1 MFFLWWLR
9 INLLKGVIYDTI
21 NTTRHW
27 KNNTLFFLLFLIL
40 VKTIY
45 RFPGL
50 RCHSSKQ
57 KALMKYKSYWH
68 CFCLSFYF
76 LQKRFIFG
84 SCLNYGLP
92 LRQRYQSKL
101 GKHVY
106 FLFLDTHKKSNIKK
120 ELTLLF
126 HHIISDFQF
135 ILYVAITLCFV
146 LKTIKQD
153 MCLIHLWS
161 HSCTSSYLYFCIH
174 IIWIFFQCFAE
185 SRIRKSKFLLL

>member
-106 FLFLDTHKKSNIKK
+106 FLFLDTHKKIKHQK
-120 ELTLLF
+120 GVNLAFFTILF
-126 HHIISDFQF
+126 LIFS
-135 ILYVAITLCFV
+135 LYYML
-146 LKTIKQD
+146 Q
-153 MCLIHLWS
+153 S
-161 HSCTSSYLYFCIH
+161 LYASF
-174 IIWIFFQCFAE
+174 
-185 SRIRKSKFLLL
+185 

>member
-21 NTTRHW
+21 NTTRRW

-126 HHIISDFQF
+126 SPYYFWF
-135 ILYVAITLCFV
+135 SVYTLCCNHSMLRFKNH
-146 LKTIKQD
+146 KTGHVFNTFMKSFMYIIVP
-153 MCLIHLWS
+153 LFL
-161 HSCTSSYLYFCIH
+161 HSYNLNIFSMFCWKPH
-174 IIWIFFQCFAE
+174 
-185 SRIRKSKFLLL
+185 